1 MSCRR
6 PAGGVEERAS
16 LAEGTAGAQAER
28 PGHGAFEAGTWSIR
42 GLGHNV
48 GLVEH
53 EAHGGTDTQA
63 GEVGRA

>member
-1 MSCRR
+1 M
-6 PAGGVEERAS
+6 EERVS

-28 PGHGAFEAGTWSIR
+28 PGAWSTQ

-48 GLVEH
+48 GLAEH
-53 EAHGGTDTQA
+53 EAHGGTDRQA

>member
-1 MSCRR
+1 M
-6 PAGGVEERAS
+6 S

-28 PGHGAFEAGTWSIR
+28 PGAWSTE

-53 EAHGGTDTQA
+53 EARGGTDRQA
-63 GEVGRA
+63 GEVGGA